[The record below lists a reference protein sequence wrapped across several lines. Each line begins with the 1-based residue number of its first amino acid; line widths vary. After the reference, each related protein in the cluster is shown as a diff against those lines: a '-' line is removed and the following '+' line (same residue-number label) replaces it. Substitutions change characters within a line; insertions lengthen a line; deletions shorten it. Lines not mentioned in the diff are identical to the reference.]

1 MCKDLKEEK
10 ELIEKNKKIL
20 ELSLSIKNENVIFAE
35 SDKGKKLL
43 FPIFIHGVL
52 IDFIYFSLIEKSKN
66 EKIKYFTETLRL
78 KNFYSEIFEF
88 NEKRIKTKNHPLLN
102 YKLEE
107 IYQKLI
113 QKHDFIKQNN
123 LLIEFILKNDI
134 LNEVIKRMNSKKD
147 LFLEILNLK
156 NEDFK
161 VFKDFEKIEDGFDL
175 LYNLSLKVMKDN
187 FHCGDCVRFPAS
199 CDLCQIENWFSFD
212 SITWESTQNG
222 EEVFDFYYENYTK

>member
-1 MCKDLKEEK
+1 MCKNCENLKAK
-10 ELIEKNKKIL
+10 ELMKKNKKIL

-52 IDFIYFSLIEKSKN
+52 TDFIYFSLIEKSKN
-66 EKIKYFTETLRL
+66 EEIKYFTETLRL
-78 KNFYSEIFEF
+78 KNFYSEVFEF

-113 QKHDFIKQNN
+113 QKHDFSKQNN

-134 LNEVIKRMNSKKD
+134 SNEVIQRMNSKKD

-156 NEDFK
+156 NE
-161 VFKDFEKIEDGFDL
+161 VFKTFEKIEDGFDL
-175 LYNLSLKVMKDN
+175 LYDLSLKVMKDN
-187 FHCGDCVRFPAS
+187 FHCGDCVWFPAS

-212 SITWESTQNG
+212 SITWESPQNG
-222 EEVFDFYYENYTK
+222 EEVFDFYCKNH

>member
-1 MCKDLKEEK
+1 MCENFKEEK

-66 EKIKYFTETLRL
+66 EEIKYFTETLRL

-134 LNEVIKRMNSKKD
+134 LNEVIRRMNSKKD

>member
-1 MCKDLKEEK
+1 MCENFKEEK

-134 LNEVIKRMNSKKD
+134 LNEVIRRMNSKKD

>member
-1 MCKDLKEEK
+1 MCKNCENLKEEK

-20 ELSLSIKNENVIFAE
+20 ELSLLIKNENVIFAE

-52 IDFIYFSLIEKSKN
+52 TDFIYFSLIEKSKN
-66 EKIKYFTETLRL
+66 EEIKYFTETLRL
-78 KNFYSEIFEF
+78 KDFYSEMFEF
-88 NEKRIKTKNHPLLN
+88 NEKRVKTKNHPLLN

-107 IYQKLI
+107 IYQKSI
-113 QKHDFIKQNN
+113 KKYDFTKQNS
-123 LLIEFILKNDI
+123 LLIEFIMKNDI
-134 LNEVIKRMNSKKD
+134 SNEVIRRMNSKKD

-156 NEDFK
+156 NESFE
-161 VFKDFEKIEDGFDL
+161 DFEKIEDGFNL